1 MGAEENVFGRAG
13 FYGWT
18 QKKIF
23 LGVQDF
29 TDGRRRKSFLG
40 VQDFADC
47 RQKRYVFIIHLTKNQ
62 KLPFISVKDGKCRGK
77 ATFNMAEAREKIEN
91 GLKHNFYWQFREW
104 SYKNVI

>member
-29 TDGRRRKSFLG
+29 TDGRRRKSFWAYSIL
-40 VQDFADC
+40 
-47 RQKRYVFIIHLTKNQ
+47 LTVDRRDMS
-62 KLPFISVKDGKCRGK
+62 L
-77 ATFNMAEAREKIEN
+77 
-91 GLKHNFYWQFREW
+91 
-104 SYKNVI
+104 